1 MERCRYIMEILNYDA
16 EILKRKEDMAK
27 YNEGN
32 DT

>member
-1 MERCRYIMEILNYDA
+1 MERCRYIMDILNY

-27 YNEGN
+27 YKEGN